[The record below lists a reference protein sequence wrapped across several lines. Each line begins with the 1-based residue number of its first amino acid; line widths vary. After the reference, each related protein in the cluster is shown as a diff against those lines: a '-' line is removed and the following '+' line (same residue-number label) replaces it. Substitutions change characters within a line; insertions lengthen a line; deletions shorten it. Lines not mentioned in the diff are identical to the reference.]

1 MIAYYFRNTDIFT
14 LKTSPLSK
22 LLDEHGNVELINEY
36 ITELTEEHKTPVLA
50 CLQGGKV

>member
-1 MIAYYFRNTDIFT
+1 MTLVYYFRNQEG
-14 LKTSPLSK
+14 SLSK

-50 CLQGGKV
+50 CLQGGKK